1 MAKIAIVTGGCR
13 GIGLAISKRL
23 ARDGYQ
29 VVTAGRKGVQDV
41 KDALTSI
48 ASEGL
53 SPLYVQADVSLS
65 DDRKRILSQTIKE
78 FGRVDLLVNNAG
90 VAPRERKNILEMS
103 EESWDY
109 VIDTNTKSNMF
120 MTQLVANAM
129 LEQDVIYNKR
139 GTIINISSC
148 SAEVSS
154 PNRAEYCVSKAGI
167 SMLTKLYADALAPYG
182 VYVHEIRPGVIHSD
196 MTECVEEKYSRLI
209 EDGVFLIARWGEGAD
224 VASAVSVFASDE
236 LLYTTGNYIDVDGG
250 FHIRS
255 L

>member
-29 VVTAGRKGVQDV
+29 VVTAGRKGPQDV

-139 GTIINISSC
+139 GTIINISS
-148 SAEVSS
+148 SF
-154 PNRAEYCVSKAGI
+154 
-167 SMLTKLYADALAPYG
+167 
-182 VYVHEIRPGVIHSD
+182 IRFIQ
-196 MTECVEEKYSRLI
+196 
-209 EDGVFLIARWGEGAD
+209 
-224 VASAVSVFASDE
+224 
-236 LLYTTGNYIDVDGG
+236 
-250 FHIRS
+250 
-255 L
+255 

>member
-1 MAKIAIVTGGCR
+1 M
-13 GIGLAISKRL
+13 
-23 ARDGYQ
+23 
-29 VVTAGRKGVQDV
+29 
-41 KDALTSI
+41 TSI

-65 DDRKRILSQTIKE
+65 DDDRKRILSQTIKE

-90 VAPRERKNILEMS
+90 VAPRDRKNILEMS

-209 EDGVFLIARWGEGAD
+209 EDGVFPIARWGEGAD

>member
-1 MAKIAIVTGGCR
+1 MRKTAIITGGSR
-13 GIGLAISKRL
+13 GIGLAI
-23 ARDGYQ
+23 ARQLGTDGCNI
-29 VVTAGRKGVQDV
+29 VIFARHTGRCDSMWFLE
-41 KDALTSI
+41 KDIPFKAVDGDITS
-48 ASEGL
+48 A
-53 SPLYVQADVSLS
+53 
-65 DDRKRILSQTIKE
+65 DDRKRLLDHTLE
-78 FGRVDLLVNNAG
+78 AFGRVDILVNDAG
-90 VAPRERKNILEMS
+90 VAPVSRDDILKMS
-103 EESWDY
+103 EESYDR
-109 VIDTNTKSNMF
+109 VMDINTKGNMF
-120 MTQLVANAM
+120 MTQLVANQMIAQ
-129 LEQDVIYNKR
+129 EKIFSRK

-148 SAEVSS
+148 SSVVSS

-209 EDGVFLIARWGEGAD
+209 EDGVFPIARWGEGAD